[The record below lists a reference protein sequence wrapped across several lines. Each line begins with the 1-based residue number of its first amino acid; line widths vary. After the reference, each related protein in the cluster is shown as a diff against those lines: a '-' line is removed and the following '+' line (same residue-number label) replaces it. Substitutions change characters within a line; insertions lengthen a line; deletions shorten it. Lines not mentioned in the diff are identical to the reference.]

1 LAEDKEKLTMSA
13 LAKSMLLFF
22 LNWLDAQ
29 LTIIW
34 VRANLATEGNG
45 LMARLLE
52 MGDAQFLYAKLGIGA
67 FAAYVFYRYANRPLA
82 RRGMKLALVIYGALM
97 LIHAVTGMSALGWH
111 APEKFVAYMDSLPR
125 AVLALLS

>member
-1 LAEDKEKLTMSA
+1 MSA

-45 LMARLLE
+45 LMALLLE
-52 MGDAQFLYAKLGIGA
+52 MGDAQFLYVKLLMGA
-67 FAAYVFYRYANRPLA
+67 FAAYVLFRYANRPLA
-82 RRGMKLALVIYGALM
+82 RRGMKLALSVYVALM
-97 LIHAVTGMSALGWH
+97 FIHAATGMSALGWYE
-111 APEKFVAYMDSLPR
+111 PERVFAYMDSLPR
-125 AVLALLS
+125 VVLALLS

>member
-1 LAEDKEKLTMSA
+1 MSA

-67 FAAYVFYRYANRPLA
+67 FAAYVLYRYAHRPLA
-82 RRGMKLALVIYGALM
+82 RRGMKLALLTYGALM
-97 LIHAVTGMSALGWH
+97 FVHAATGMSALGWH
-111 APEKFVAYMDSLPR
+111 VPEQMVAYLDSLPR
-125 AVLALLS
+125 TVLALFS

>member
-1 LAEDKEKLTMSA
+1 MSA

-34 VRANLATEGNG
+34 VRSNLATEGNG
-45 LMARLLE
+45 LMAALLE

-67 FAAYVFYRYANRPLA
+67 FAAYVLYRYAQRPLA
-82 RRGMKLALVIYGALM
+82 RRGMKLALLTYGALM
-97 LIHAVTGMSALGWH
+97 FVHAATGMSALGWH
-111 APEKFVAYMDSLPR
+111 APERVLAYIDSLPR
-125 AVLALLS
+125 TVLALLS

>member
-1 LAEDKEKLTMSA
+1 MSA

-34 VRANLATEGNG
+34 VRSNLATEGNG

-52 MGDAQFLYAKLGIGA
+52 MGDAQFLFAKLGIGA
-67 FAAYVFYRYANRPLA
+67 FAAYVLYRYAHRPLA
-82 RRGMKLALVIYGALM
+82 RRGMKLALVTYSLLM
-97 LIHAVTGMSALGWH
+97 LVHAVTGMSALGWH
-111 APEKFVAYMDSLPR
+111 APERVLAYIDSLPS
-125 AVLALLS
+125 ALLSLLS